1 MAAAGEWAL
10 RRPAPMKLIVHR
22 GTHQIGGSCVE
33 LAVEGGR
40 LVLDLG
46 LPLPSPG
53 DAPPSA
59 DPREAGLLPR
69 IPGIYAD
76 DEPSVTALVLSHAH
90 PDHNGL
96 ADYVHPEIP
105 VFASEGTAVLLEA
118 SRIFLPKSPAGRGLS
133 LLPKGEP
140 VSIGPFTVTGY
151 VVDHSAP
158 DALALLVEGEGRR
171 VFYSGDLRG
180 HGRKAILFERLVRRP
195 PENVDCLLLEGTMLG
210 RGAQAIP
217 DERAVE
223 AALGVVFRR
232 KMGPALVFCSSQN
245 LDRLVSIY
253 RAVKR
258 SGCFLVIDLY
268 TAYVLQALR
277 VLSDSIP
284 QFDWP
289 LVRVKYWQYHADC
302 LVKAGKRDFL
312 YEVRAA
318 KIEMQEIGQRGRE
331 VVMLAK
337 SNRLLSVLADHLPRT
352 DTLELIWSM
361 WPGYLTGD
369 DIVSRFCDERKLQLR
384 HIHTSGHAPTEDLQR
399 LARALRPKQLIPI
412 HTFER
417 ERYAELFDNVHM
429 TEDGEQIQL

>member
-1 MAAAGEWAL
+1 
-10 RRPAPMKLIVHR
+10 MKLIVHR

-40 LVLDLG
+40 LVMDLG
-46 LPLPSPG
+46 MPLPTPG
-53 DAPPSA
+53 EAPVCV
-59 DPREAGLLPR
+59 DPREAGLLPK
-69 IPGIYAD
+69 IPGIYAG

-90 PDHNGL
+90 LDHNGL

-105 VFASEGTAVLLEA
+105 VFASKGTAVLLEA
-118 SRIFLPKSPAGRGLS
+118 SRIFIPKSPARRRIS
-133 LLPKGEP
+133 LLPTGEP

-158 DALALLVEGEGRR
+158 DALALLVESEGRR

-180 HGRKAILFERLVRRP
+180 HGRKAVLFERLVKRP

-223 AALGVVFRR
+223 EAFVKVFRH
-232 KMGPALVFCSSQN
+232 KANVALVFCSSQN

-277 VLSDSIP
+277 ILSDKIP

-289 LVRVKYWQYHADC
+289 LVRVKYWKYHADC

-312 YEVRAA
+312 YEVRPA
-318 KIEMQEIGQRGRE
+318 KIEMEEIGQRGRQ

-337 SNRLLSVLADHLPRT
+337 GNRLLPILVDHLPT
-352 DTLELIWSM
+352 TEPLELIWSM

-369 DIVSRFCDERKLQLR
+369 DVVRRFCHERKLQLT
-384 HIHTSGHAPTEDLQR
+384 HIHTSGHAPKEYLQR
-399 LARALRPKQLIPI
+399 LAQALRPKRLVPV

-417 ERYAELFDNVHM
+417 ERYADLFDNVHLA
-429 TEDGEQIQL
+429 EDGEQIQL

>member
-1 MAAAGEWAL
+1 
-10 RRPAPMKLIVHR
+10 MKLIIHR

-33 LAVEGGR
+33 LAGSGGR

-46 LPLPSPG
+46 LPLPGAG
-53 DAPPSA
+53 DAPSSA
-59 DPREAGLLPR
+59 DPREAGLLPK
-69 IPGIYAD
+69 ILGLYAD
-76 DEPSVTALVLSHAH
+76 DEPGVTALVLSHAH
-90 PDHNGL
+90 PDHYGL
-96 ADYVHPEIP
+96 ADYVHPAIP
-105 VFASEGTAVLLEA
+105 VFAGKGTAALLEA
-118 SRIFLPKSPAGRGLS
+118 SRIFLPKSPVGRCLS
-133 LLPKGEP
+133 LLPKGQP

-151 VVDHSAP
+151 LVDHSAP

-180 HGRKAILFERLVRRP
+180 HGRKAALFARLLQEP

-210 RGAQAIP
+210 RSAQAIP

-223 AALGVVFRR
+223 AALVDVFRQ
-232 KMGPALVFCSSQN
+232 KIGPALIFCSSQN

-258 SGCFLVIDLY
+258 SGCLLVIDLY
-268 TAYVLQALR
+268 TAYVLRALR

-289 LVRVKYWQYHADC
+289 LVRVKYWKYHADC

-312 YEVRAA
+312 YEVRPA
-318 KIEMQEIGQRGRE
+318 KIEMEEIGQRGLE

-337 SNRLLSVLADHLPRT
+337 SNRLLPVLADHLPTT

-369 DIVSRFCDERKLQLR
+369 DVVSRFCAARGLQLR

-399 LARALRPKQLIPI
+399 LVRAIRPKQLVPI

-417 ERYAELFDNVHM
+417 ERYKDLFDNVRM
-429 TEDGEQIQL
+429 TEDGEEIQL

>member
-1 MAAAGEWAL
+1 
-10 RRPAPMKLIVHR
+10 MKLIVHR
-22 GTHQIGGSCVE
+22 GTRQIGGSCVE

-40 LVLDLG
+40 LLLDLG
-46 LPLPSPG
+46 SPLPTPG
-53 DAPPSA
+53 DAPPPE
-59 DPREAGLLPR
+59 DPREAGQLPR

-90 PDHNGL
+90 ADHYGL

-105 VFASEGTAVLLEA
+105 VFASDGTAVLLAA
-118 SRIFLPKSPAGRGLS
+118 SRIFFSRSPFRRDLS

-140 VSIGPFTVTGY
+140 LSIGPFTVTGHL
-151 VVDHSAP
+151 VDHSAP
-158 DALALLVEGEGRR
+158 DALALLVEGEGHR

-180 HGRKAILFERLVRRP
+180 HGRKAALFERLVKRP

-217 DERAVE
+217 DERSVE
-223 AALGVVFRR
+223 AALADVFRR

-289 LVRVKYWQYHADC
+289 LVRVKYWNHHADC
-302 LVKAGKRDFL
+302 LAKAGKRNFL
-312 YEVRAA
+312 YQVREA
-318 KIEMQEIGQRGRE
+318 KIEVEEIGQRGRE

-337 SNRLLSVLADHLPRT
+337 SNQLLSALAKHLPRT

-369 DIVSRFCDERKLQLR
+369 NVVTRFCDEHKLQLR
-384 HIHTSGHAPTEDLQR
+384 RVHTSGHAPTEDLQR
-399 LARALRPKQLIPI
+399 LARALQPKQLIPI

-429 TEDGEQIQL
+429 TEDGQEIHL